1 MTLQQLEYVVSLDN
15 HKQFVRAAEQC
26 YVSQPNLTT
35 QIKKL
40 EDEIGIRIFD
50 RNSKPVKPTQAGE
63 QFIIKAR
70 QIIRE
75 VNDLKEF
82 VSTKKESIK
91 GEFKLGVIPTIAPYL
106 LPKFLSNFVEEYP
119 ETHLVIKELTTE
131 QIIHELNR
139 GTLDMG
145 FMATPLNVNS
155 IREIPLFYEPFLLYL
170 PNNHPYAKIKEL
182 TADKIK
188 NRGLLLLTEGHCF
201 REQALQLCSSH
212 KTENNRKFEFESGS
226 IETIKGLVQENMG
239 YALVPELSVDS
250 ITDKNYVK
258 HFADPQPVREISI
271 VVNNNFPKEALIE
284 CLRDSVQNIIPEHL
298 KKGEKYTRVKWR

>member
-170 PNNHPYAKIKEL
+170 PN
-182 TADKIK
+182 
-188 NRGLLLLTEGHCF
+188 RV
-201 REQALQLCSSH
+201 SH
-212 KTENNRKFEFESGS
+212 R
-226 IETIKGLVQENMG
+226 
-239 YALVPELSVDS
+239 
-250 ITDKNYVK
+250 
-258 HFADPQPVREISI
+258 
-271 VVNNNFPKEALIE
+271 
-284 CLRDSVQNIIPEHL
+284 
-298 KKGEKYTRVKWR
+298 